1 MVDGHLEKV
10 GNYNMEPPG
19 AFRGRGEHP
28 KMDKLKQPVSPEQV
42 TMINVSKCAPVLR
55 CEVRGAW
62 SCVGGFMSPSHRA
75 MVMSM
80 EGEYQQSSQVYAV
93 GSAVVV
99 QGQE

>member
-1 MVDGHLEKV
+1 LEKV

-28 KMDKLKQPVSPEQV
+28 KMGKLKQRMSPEQV
-42 TMINVSKCAPVLR
+42 TMINLSKCAPVPR
-55 CEVRGAW
+55 CEVP
-62 SCVGGFMSPSHRA
+62 SPSHA
-75 MVMSM
+75 WGDLCHNPT
-80 EGEYQQSSQVYAV
+80 ESSQVYAV